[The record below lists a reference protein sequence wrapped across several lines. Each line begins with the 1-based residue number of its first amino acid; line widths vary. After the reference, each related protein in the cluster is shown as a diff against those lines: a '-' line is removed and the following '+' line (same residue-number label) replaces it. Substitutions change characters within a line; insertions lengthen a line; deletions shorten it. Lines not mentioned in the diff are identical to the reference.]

1 MKSGSS
7 LPIEQHNIEI
17 QINRAIWE
25 RKPALR
31 AVYRGFYEQIAAAT
45 TSRVPGQT
53 VELGSGMGNIKQFLP
68 HCVTTDIFNNTW
80 LDRVETAY
88 ALSFSNSSVANLILF
103 DVFHH
108 LEFPGNAFEEAA
120 RVVAPGGRMIIF
132 DQDMSLLSRWIC
144 RVFHHE
150 PVSMGKQLRWN
161 APVDFSTASSAYYAA
176 TENAYRCFVRGE
188 LSEQRAAKW
197 KLVECRRICSF
208 AWLGCGGFRGKQLYP
223 AGALPLIRLVD
234 RLLSHLPDL
243 FSSRLLVVLER
254 QG

>member
-1 MKSGSS
+1 MKPGSS

-31 AVYRGFYEQIAAAT
+31 AVYRGFYQEIAAAT
-45 TSRVPGQT
+45 TRGVPGET

-68 HCVTTDIFNNTW
+68 HCVTTDIFNNIW

-88 ALSFSNSSVANLILF
+88 ALSFSNSSVANLIMF

-108 LEFPGNAFEEAA
+108 LEFPGLAFEEAA

-132 DQDMSLLSRWIC
+132 DQDMSLLSRCVC

-150 PVSMGKQLRWN
+150 PVSMGKQLHWN
-161 APVDFSTASSAYYAA
+161 APASFSPAHSAYYAA
-176 TENAYRCFVRGE
+176 TENAYRFFVRGE
-188 LSEQRAAKW
+188 LSEERTAAW
-197 KLVECRRICSF
+197 KLIECRRICSF
-208 AWLGCGGFRGKQLYP
+208 AWLGCGGFRGTQLYP
-223 AGALPLIRLVD
+223 DVALPAIRLAD
-234 RLLSHLPDL
+234 RLLSHLPSI
-243 FSSRLLVVLER
+243 FSARLLVVLER
-254 QG
+254 RA